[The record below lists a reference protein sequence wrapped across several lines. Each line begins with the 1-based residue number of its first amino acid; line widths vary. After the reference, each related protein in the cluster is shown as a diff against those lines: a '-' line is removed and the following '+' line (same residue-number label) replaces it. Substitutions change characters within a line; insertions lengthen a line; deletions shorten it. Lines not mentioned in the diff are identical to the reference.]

1 MESLHLDV
9 NKVTDLIASKFV
21 TGDSPLSVLKLHKL
35 LYYVEA
41 WHLVFFNKKLFDD
54 DFEAWVH
61 GPVCR
66 RVFARFKEKNKTM
79 YSEILQNDLDIVKK
93 NDIPNFNQVDSHI
106 ENVLETYGDFS
117 GPQLEMLTHRE
128 DPWIRARGDLAPS
141 QPCNEIISKE
151 SMKSYYSSLLR

>member
-1 MESLHLDV
+1 MKSLQLDV

-21 TGDSPLSVLKLHKL
+21 ADSGLLSVLKLHKL

-79 YSEILQNDLDIVKK
+79 YSEILQNDLDIVEK

-106 ENVLETYGDFS
+106 ENVLNTYGAFS

-128 DPWIRARGDLAPS
+128 KPWIKARGNLAPS
-141 QPCNEIISKE
+141 QPCNAIISKE
-151 SMKSYYSSLLR
+151 SMKTYYSSL

>member
-1 MESLHLDV
+1 MKSLRLDV

-21 TGDSPLSVLKLHKL
+21 ADSGPLSVLKLHKL

-41 WHLVFFNKKLFDD
+41 WYLVFFNEKLFDD

-66 RVFARFKEKNKTM
+66 KIFERFRNKTM
-79 YSEILQNDLDIVKK
+79 YSDVLQRDLSIVNKD
-93 NDIPNFNQVDSHI
+93 NIVNFDQVNSHI
-106 ENVLETYGDFS
+106 ENVLNTYGDFS

-128 DPWIRARGDLAPS
+128 DPWIKARGTLAPS
-141 QPCNEIISKE
+141 EPCSAVISKE
-151 SMKSYYSSLLR
+151 SMKDYYSHLR